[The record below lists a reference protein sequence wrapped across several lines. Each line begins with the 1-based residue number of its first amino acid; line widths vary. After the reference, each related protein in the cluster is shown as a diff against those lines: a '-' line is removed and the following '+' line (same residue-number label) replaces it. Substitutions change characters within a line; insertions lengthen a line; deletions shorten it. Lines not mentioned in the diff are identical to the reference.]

1 MRAVAILMIAVTVA
15 SAQSSEVRHWADY
28 WANRYGVERELV
40 HAVIE
45 VESAGNPRAV
55 SGAGAAGVMQLMPDT
70 AATFRVT
77 NRFDVRDNVRGG
89 VAYLASLRDRYGDD
103 KRLIMAAYIAGERR
117 IPRDG
122 LSVAFSKEV
131 HEYVER
137 VAFLYRRNR
146 WETLLREGVGTK

>member
-1 MRAVAILMIAVTVA
+1 MRLAVILAMAATVA
-15 SAQSSEVRHWADY
+15 SAQSNDVRRWVDY
-28 WANRYGVERELV
+28 WADRYGVERELV

-55 SGAGAAGVMQLMPDT
+55 SNAGAAGVMQLMPDT

-77 NRFDVRDNVRGG
+77 NRFDVRENVRAG
-89 VAYLASLRDRYGDD
+89 VAYLALLRGRFGDD
-103 KRLIMAAYIAGERR
+103 KRLMMAAYIAGERR

-122 LSVAFSKEV
+122 LTVAFSKEV
-131 HEYVER
+131 HDYVER

>member
-1 MRAVAILMIAVTVA
+1 MRLAVILAMAAIVA
-15 SAQSSEVRHWADY
+15 SAQSNDVRRWVDY
-28 WANRYGVERELV
+28 WADRYAVERELV

-45 VESAGNPRAV
+45 VESAGNSRAV
-55 SGAGAAGVMQLMPDT
+55 SSAGAAGVMQLMPDT

-77 NRFDVRDNVRGG
+77 NRFDVRENIKAG
-89 VAYLASLRDRYGDD
+89 VAYLALLRGRFGDD

-122 LSVAFSKEV
+122 LTVAFSKEV
-131 HEYVER
+131 HDYVDR
-137 VAFLYRRNR
+137 VAYLYRRNR

>member
-1 MRAVAILMIAVTVA
+1 MRLAVILAMAATVA
-15 SAQSSEVRHWADY
+15 SAQSNDVRRWVDY
-28 WANRYGVERELV
+28 WADRYGVERELV

-55 SGAGAAGVMQLMPDT
+55 SNAGAAGVMQLMPDT
-70 AATFRVT
+70 AAMFRVT
-77 NRFDVRDNVRGG
+77 NRFDVRENVRAG
-89 VAYLASLRDRYGDD
+89 VAYLALLRERFGDD

-122 LSVAFSKEV
+122 LSIAFSKEV

-137 VAFLYRRNR
+137 VAYLYRRNR

>member
-1 MRAVAILMIAVTVA
+1 MKLAVILAMAATVA
-15 SAQSSEVRHWADY
+15 SAQSNDVHRWVDY
-28 WANRYGVERELV
+28 WADRYGVERELV

-45 VESAGNPRAV
+45 VESAGNPWAV
-55 SGAGAAGVMQLMPDT
+55 SNAGAAGVMQLMPDT

-77 NRFDVRDNVRGG
+77 NRFDVRENVRAG
-89 VAYLASLRDRYGDD
+89 VAYLALLRERFGDD

-131 HEYVER
+131 HDYVER
-137 VAFLYRRNR
+137 VAYLYRRNR
-146 WETLLREGVGTK
+146 WETLLREGVGSK

>member
-1 MRAVAILMIAVTVA
+1 MRLAVILAMAAIVA
-15 SAQSSEVRHWADY
+15 SAQSNDVSHWVDY
-28 WANRYGVERELV
+28 WADRYGVERELV

-55 SGAGAAGVMQLMPDT
+55 SSAGAAGIMQLMPDT

-77 NRFDVRDNVRGG
+77 NRFDVRENVRAG
-89 VAYLASLRDRYGDD
+89 VAYLALLRERFGDD

-117 IPRDG
+117 ILRDG

-137 VAFLYRRNR
+137 VAYLYRRNR

>member
-1 MRAVAILMIAVTVA
+1 MRLAVILTMAATVA
-15 SAQSSEVRHWADY
+15 SAQSNDVRRWVDY
-28 WANRYGVERELV
+28 WADRYGVERELV

-55 SGAGAAGVMQLMPDT
+55 SNAGAAGVMQLMPDT

-77 NRFDVRDNVRGG
+77 NRFDVRENVRAG
-89 VAYLASLRDRYGDD
+89 VAYLALLRERFGDD

-137 VAFLYRRNR
+137 VAYLYRRNR

>member
-1 MRAVAILMIAVTVA
+1 MRLAVILTMAATVA
-15 SAQSSEVRHWADY
+15 SAQSNDVRRWVDY
-28 WANRYGVERELV
+28 WADRYGVERELV

-55 SGAGAAGVMQLMPDT
+55 SSAGAAGVMQLMPDT

-77 NRFDVRDNVRGG
+77 NRFDVRENVRAG
-89 VAYLASLRDRYGDD
+89 VAYLALLRERLGDD

-137 VAFLYRRNR
+137 VAYLYRRNR

>member
-1 MRAVAILMIAVTVA
+1 VKLTVILAMAATVA
-15 SAQSSEVRHWADY
+15 SAQSNDVRRWVDY
-28 WANRYGVERELV
+28 WADRYGVERELV

-55 SGAGAAGVMQLMPDT
+55 SSAGAAGVMQLMPDT

-77 NRFDVRDNVRGG
+77 NRFDVRENVRAG
-89 VAYLASLRDRYGDD
+89 VAYLALLRGRFGDD
-103 KRLIMAAYIAGERR
+103 KRLIMAAYVAGEQQ

-122 LSVAFSKEV
+122 LTVAFSKEV
-131 HEYVER
+131 HDYVER
-137 VAFLYRRNR
+137 VAYLYRRNR

>member
-1 MRAVAILMIAVTVA
+1 MRLAVILTMAATVA
-15 SAQSSEVRHWADY
+15 SAQSNDVRRWADY
-28 WANRYGVERELV
+28 WAGRYGVERELV

-45 VESAGNPRAV
+45 VESAGNPQAV
-55 SGAGAAGVMQLMPDT
+55 SSAGAAGVMQLMPDT

-77 NRFDVRDNVRGG
+77 NRFDVRENVRAG
-89 VAYLASLRDRYGDD
+89 VAYLALLRERFGDD

-122 LSVAFSKEV
+122 LSVAVSKEV

-137 VAFLYRRNR
+137 VAYLYRRNR